1 MNGTMKSI
9 LGLFLMFC
17 LNVVYAQ
24 TAEKVVDIPTRPG
37 VTQRML
43 VLTPPA
49 PKAAVILLAGGHGG
63 LQIASGGSIHWGKDN
78 FLVRARQLFANQGFL
93 VVLVDAPSDRLSSP
107 FLRGFRQT
115 PEHLADMKAVIAWT
129 REQTKTPVWLV
140 GTSRGTQSAA
150 FVATQLP
157 PPEGPDGLALTS
169 TILVD
174 SEGPSVL
181 SMPMDTLKIPVLV
194 VHHEQDGCRL
204 CIFSLTSNLMDK
216 LRDAPKKQLISFTG
230 GEDVGDACN
239 SRAHHGF
246 NGLDNDV
253 VGKMSNWML
262 AN

>member
-1 MNGTMKSI
+1 MNDMMKSI
-9 LGLFLMFC
+9 FGLLLLSC
-17 LNVVYAQ
+17 VSIVYAQ
-24 TAEKVVDIPTRPG
+24 TPEKVVDLPTRPG
-37 VTQRML
+37 VMQRML
-43 VLTPPA
+43 VLAPPA

-63 LQIASGGSIHWGKDN
+63 LQISSDGAIHWGRDN

-93 VVLVDAPSDRLSSP
+93 VVLVDAPSDRLSPP

-115 PEHLADMKAVIAWT
+115 PEHLTDIKTVIVWA
-129 REQTKTPVWLV
+129 RGQTKTPVWLL

-150 FVATQLP
+150 FVATQLQP
-157 PPEGPDGLALTS
+157 PDGPDGLALTS

-181 SMPMDTLKIPVLV
+181 AMPMDTLRIPVLV
-194 VHHEQDGCRL
+194 AHHEQDGCRL
-204 CIFSLTSNLMDK
+204 CSFSLTSNLMDK

-230 GEDVGDACN
+230 GDDVGDACN
-239 SRAHHGF
+239 ARAHHGF